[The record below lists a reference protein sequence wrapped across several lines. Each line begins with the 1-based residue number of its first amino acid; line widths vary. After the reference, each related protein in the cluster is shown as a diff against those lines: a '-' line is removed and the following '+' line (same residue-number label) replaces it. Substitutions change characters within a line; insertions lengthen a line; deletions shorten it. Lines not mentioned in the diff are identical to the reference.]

1 MSGNPGGTVSEFT
14 LSMEVAGWSQEPAG
28 YTRTAQVCIV
38 SFYLI
43 HVIILDY

>member
-28 YTRTAQVCIV
+28 YTRTAQVLHLV
-38 SFYLI
+38 YLQS
-43 HVIILDY
+43 HLPC